1 MPQVSSYIPA
11 PQVAA
16 PQVTYA
22 APTATVVETLAPQLA
37 PTMATTI
44 AAPVSYIPAS
54 MMEAAPQVLSYVQP
68 QVEQMSGQSVIV
80 EQVGDWLVCED
91 AMGIF
96 YHHSPTQ
103 QSFDNAPA
111 EFLMLFPGGYSP
123 PPLGAFA
130 QAPQAIMQAPA
141 MAAPQVTY
149 AAPQAAIGTM
159 QAMPMAMPQAAPQVF
174 MSQAPVMAAPMMET
188 IVQGAQPVTY
198 AAPQPVV

>member
-54 MMEAAPQVLSYVQP
+54 MMEAAPQVISYVQP
-68 QVEQMSGQSVIV
+68 QVDQMSGQSVIV

-91 AMGIF
+91 ALGVF
-96 YHHSPTQ
+96 YHHTPTQ
-103 QSFDNAPA
+103 QSFDNCPN
-111 EFLMLFPGGYSP
+111 EFLALFPQGYTP

-130 QAPQAIMQAPA
+130 AAGYGTAAAVQPGLVAAAPA
-141 MAAPQVTY
+141 VVQSTMPQVASY
-149 AAPQAAIGTM
+149 IPA
-159 QAMPMAMPQAAPQVF
+159 
-174 MSQAPVMAAPMMET
+174 
-188 IVQGAQPVTY
+188 AQPVTY
-198 AAPQPVV
+198 GTQVAYAGSPMVETVMPGGAQV

>member
-37 PTMATTI
+37 PTMATTM
-44 AAPVSYIPAS
+44 AAPVSYIPAP

-91 AMGIF
+91 ALGIF

-111 EFLMLFPGGYSP
+111 EFLMLFPGGYTP

-130 QAPQAIMQAPA
+130 QAPQAIMQPA

-149 AAPQAAIGTM
+149 AAPQATIGTV
-159 QAMPMAMPQAAPQVF
+159 QAMPMTMPQVVPQAAPQVI
-174 MSQAPVMAAPMMET
+174 MSQAPVMGAPVM
-188 IVQGAQPVTY
+188 
-198 AAPQPVV
+198 